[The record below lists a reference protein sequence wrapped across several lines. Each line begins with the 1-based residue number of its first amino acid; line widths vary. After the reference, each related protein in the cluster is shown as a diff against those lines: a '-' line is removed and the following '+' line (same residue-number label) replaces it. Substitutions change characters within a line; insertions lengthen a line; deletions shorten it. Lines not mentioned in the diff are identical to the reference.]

1 MKMRRALP
9 LKIPLAVLL
18 LNLSAA
24 MPATAQSRVYKWTD
38 GNGVVHYGDSSRG
51 PAKSILIKPTSSGLD
66 GGANVPAIDEAAC
79 AAKREQLKRYSS
91 ASRVTETNAL
101 GETRDYDD
109 AQIKILIDATAAA
122 VRATCGEN

>member
-1 MKMRRALP
+1 MKLHRALS

-18 LNLSAA
+18 LILSTAI
-24 MPATAQSRVYKWTD
+24 PAVAQSRVYQWKD
-38 GNGVVHYGDSSRG
+38 ANGVVHYGDSARG

-66 GGANVPAIDEAAC
+66 GGANRPAIDEAAC
-79 AAKREQLKRYSS
+79 AGKREQLKRYSS

-109 AQIKILIDATAAA
+109 AQIKKLIETTEAA
-122 VRATCGEN
+122 VRSTCGEN